1 MQHLFQLSFMEGRE
15 TAKYNLIE
23 GFYLKS
29 LY

>member
-1 MQHLFQLSFMEGRE
+1 MQHLFQLSFMEGE